1 MLLKA
6 CLNGNRT
13 SAEHCALPVT
23 PAQLAADV
31 VAVRAAGAGAVHV
44 HVKDTSGVDTFDP
57 DHMAAA
63 LQAIRDVSPQM
74 PVGVTTAAR
83 ALSDPTERVAAIRAW
98 RVLPDFASVNW
109 HEDGAEVVSA
119 ALLERGVGVEAG
131 LWHAEAV
138 AAWATSPLRRK
149 CLRVLIELPDG
160 LDAARTVDS
169 ADQLLSLVRDVER
182 DSLPILLHGEGSSC
196 WPALR
201 YAATAGLATRIG
213 LEDTLQMPVGSPA
226 PDNASLVR
234 AAMTI
239 IEGSVA

>member
-1 MLLKA
+1 M
-6 CLNGNRT
+6 
-13 SAEHCALPVT
+13 
-23 PAQLAADV
+23 
-31 VAVRAAGAGAVHV
+31 
-44 HVKDTSGVDTFDP
+44 
-57 DHMAAA
+57 
-63 LQAIRDVSPQM
+63 
-74 PVGVTTAAR
+74 
-83 ALSDPTERVAAIRAW
+83 
-98 RVLPDFASVNW
+98 
-109 HEDGAEVVSA
+109 
-119 ALLERGVGVEAG
+119 
-131 LWHAEAV
+131 
-138 AAWATSPLRRK
+138 
-149 CLRVLIELPDG
+149 LIELPDG